1 MTKTSNRIQDVH
13 TPTKAEPATA
23 LNPKKPQRALN
34 PEKPTLE
41 TPNHQQSLCLDSQI
55 DFVMRLLAWNMKPGK
70 AIFYMVSLACKPV
83 RLKAAL
89 ASYMCIWGVMH
100 GGFSYCPTFGRLTF
114 RTDTRRPCAII
125 IRAFQECGSVQVKGP
140 QNCVAVKELK
150 LSC

>member
-13 TPTKAEPATA
+13 TPTNAEPATA

-41 TPNHQQSLCLDSQI
+41 TTPNHQQSPCLDSQI
-55 DFVMRLLAWNMKPGK
+55 DFVMRQGFHALLAWNMKPGK
-70 AIFYMVSLACKPV
+70 AIFYMVSLGCKPV

-100 GGFSYCPTFGRLTF
+100 GVFSYCPTFGGLTF

-125 IRAFQECGSVQVKGP
+125 IRAFQECGSVQVAP
-140 QNCVAVKELK
+140 
-150 LSC
+150 